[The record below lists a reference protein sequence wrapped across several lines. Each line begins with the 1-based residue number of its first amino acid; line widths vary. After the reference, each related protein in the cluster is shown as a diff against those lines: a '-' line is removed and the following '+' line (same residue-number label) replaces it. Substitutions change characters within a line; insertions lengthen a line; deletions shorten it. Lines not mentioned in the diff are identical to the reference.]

1 MQINQITHMVEN
13 KCVYK
18 VLIDNSQL
26 NFRTFINII
35 VQINQISHQV
45 AGYFYFLKLLDYY
58 E

>member
-1 MQINQITHMVEN
+1 MVEN